1 MQVRQGFFFHIGR
14 YFTMLSKVFA
24 RPEKHKMYFRQLFLE
39 IDNLGVNSVWI
50 VVIISIFIGG
60 IMTIQFAHALSNPLY
75 PSALVGLGTRDTLLL
90 EFSSTMLA
98 LIMAGKIGSNITSEI
113 GTMRV
118 TEQIDSLEIMGVNSA
133 SYLILPK
140 VVAVVFIF
148 PFLYIMSVFFG
159 LLGGMITGPL
169 VGVITVPEYIDGI
182 QWLFYPYYITF
193 SIIKCLVFG
202 FLVSSVPAY
211 FGYYVQGGALEVG
224 KASTKAVVNTN
235 ILILFFDLILTRLL
249 LT

>member
-1 MQVRQGFFFHIGR
+1 MGFFFQIGR
-14 YFTMLSKVFA
+14 YFAMLRLVFA
-24 RPEKHKMYFRQLFLE
+24 KPERYRLYIRQLFHE
-39 IDNLGVNSVWI
+39 IDNLGVNSVGI
-50 VVIISIFIGG
+50 VIIISVFIGG
-60 IMTIQFAHALSNPLY
+60 IMTIQFSYALMNPLY
-75 PSALVGLGTRDTLLL
+75 PSYLIGLATRDTLLL

-113 GTMRV
+113 GSMRV

-140 VVAVVFIF
+140 IIAVVVIF
-148 PFLYIMSVFFG
+148 PFLFILSVFFG
-159 LLGGMITGPL
+159 ILGGVVTGPITGT
-169 VGVITVPEYIDGI
+169 ITVPEFVDGI
-182 QWLFYPYYITF
+182 KTLFVPYYITF
-193 SIIKCLVFG
+193 SIIKSLFFG
-202 FLVSSVPAY
+202 FLVASVPAY

-249 LT
+249 LTA

>member
-1 MQVRQGFFFHIGR
+1 MNFFFHVGR
-14 YFTMLSKVFA
+14 YFTMLSQVFR
-24 RPEKHKMYFRQLFLE
+24 RPEKHRIYIRQLFHE
-39 IDNLGVNSVWI
+39 IDTLGVNSVWI
-50 VVIISIFIGG
+50 VIIISVFIGG
-60 IMTIQFAHALSNPLY
+60 IMTIQFAYSMSNPIY
-75 PSALVGLGTRDTLLL
+75 PKTLVGLGTRDTLIL

-118 TEQIDSLEIMGVNSA
+118 TEQIDSLEIMGVNPA

-148 PFLYIMSVFFG
+148 PFLFIISVFFG
-159 LLGGMITGPL
+159 LLGGLVTGPIA
-169 VGVITVPEYIDGI
+169 GVISIPDYIEGI
-182 QWLFYPYYITF
+182 QWLFYPYYVTF
-193 SIIKCLVFG
+193 SIIKSFVFG
-202 FLVSSVPAY
+202 FIVASVPAY
-211 FGYYVQGGALEVG
+211 FGYYVKGGALEVG
-224 KASTKAVVNTN
+224 KASTTAVVNTN

>member
-1 MQVRQGFFFHIGR
+1 MGFFFHIGR
-14 YFTMLSKVFA
+14 YFTMLKRVFA
-24 RPEKHKMYFRQLFLE
+24 RPEKHRMYIRQLFLE
-39 IDNLGVNSVWI
+39 IDNLGVSSVWI
-50 VVIISIFIGG
+50 VLIISVFIGG
-60 IMTIQFAHALSNPLY
+60 IMTIQFANAMENPLY
-75 PSALVGLGTRDTLLL
+75 PRELIGLSTRETLLL

-140 VVAVVFIF
+140 IVAVVFIF
-148 PFLYIMSVFFG
+148 PFLYILSVFFG
-159 LLGGMITGPL
+159 LLGGLATGPL
-169 VGVITVPEYIDGI
+169 VGVISIPEYVTGI
-182 QWLFYPYYITF
+182 QWLFNPYYVTF

-211 FGYYVQGGALEVG
+211 FGYYVQGGAFDVG

>member
-1 MQVRQGFFFHIGR
+1 MNFFFNVGR
-14 YFTMLSKVFA
+14 YFVMLKRVFA
-24 RPEKHKMYFRQLFLE
+24 RPERHKMYIRQLFHE
-39 IDNLGVNSVWI
+39 IDNLGVNSVGI

-60 IMTIQFAHALSNPLY
+60 IMVIQFAYSMSNPLY
-75 PSALVGLGTRDTLLL
+75 PTELVGLGTRDTLIL

-140 VVAVVFIF
+140 IVAVVFIF
-148 PFLYIMSVFFG
+148 PFLFIMSVFFG
-159 LLGGMITGPL
+159 LLGGLITGP
-169 VGVITVPEYIDGI
+169 VAGVITVPEYIDGI
-182 QWLFYPYYITF
+182 QYLFYPYYITF
-193 SIIKCLVFG
+193 SIIKSLVFG
-202 FLVSSVPAY
+202 FLVASVPAY

-224 KASTKAVVNTN
+224 KASTRAVVNTN

>member
-1 MQVRQGFFFHIGR
+1 MGFFFHIGR
-14 YFTMLSKVFA
+14 YFTMLKRVFA
-24 RPEKHKMYFRQLFLE
+24 RPEKHRMYFRQLFLE
-39 IDNLGVNSVWI
+39 IDNLGVSSVWI
-50 VVIISIFIGG
+50 VLIISVFIGG
-60 IMTIQFAHALSNPLY
+60 IMTIQFANAMENPLY
-75 PSALVGLGTRDTLLL
+75 PRELIGLSTRETLLL

-140 VVAVVFIF
+140 IVAVVFIF
-148 PFLYIMSVFFG
+148 PFLYILSVFFG
-159 LLGGMITGPL
+159 LLGGLATGPL
-169 VGVITVPEYIDGI
+169 VGVISIPEYVTGI
-182 QWLFYPYYITF
+182 QWLFNPYYVTF

-211 FGYYVQGGALEVG
+211 FGYYVQGGAFDVG

>member
-1 MQVRQGFFFHIGR
+1 MNFFFHVGR
-14 YFTMLSKVFA
+14 YFTMLSQVFR
-24 RPEKHKMYFRQLFLE
+24 RPEKHRIYIRQLFHE
-39 IDNLGVNSVWI
+39 IDTLGVNSVWI
-50 VVIISIFIGG
+50 VIIISVFIGG
-60 IMTIQFAHALSNPLY
+60 IMTIQFAYSMSNPIY
-75 PSALVGLGTRDTLLL
+75 PKTLVGLGTRDTLIL

-118 TEQIDSLEIMGVNSA
+118 TEQIDSLEIMGVNPA

-148 PFLYIMSVFFG
+148 PFLFIISVFFG
-159 LLGGMITGPL
+159 LLGGLVTGP
-169 VGVITVPEYIDGI
+169 VAGVISIPDYIEGI
-182 QWLFYPYYITF
+182 QWLFYPYYVTF
-193 SIIKCLVFG
+193 SIIKSFVFG
-202 FLVSSVPAY
+202 FIVASVPAY
-211 FGYYVQGGALEVG
+211 FGYYVKGGSLEVG
-224 KASTKAVVNTN
+224 KASTTAVVNTN

>member
-1 MQVRQGFFFHIGR
+1 MGFFFHIGQ
-14 YFTMLSKVFA
+14 YFIMLKRIFA
-24 RPEKHKMYFRQLFLE
+24 RPERHKMYFRQLFSE
-39 IDNLGVNSVWI
+39 IDNLGVNSVGI
-50 VVIISIFIGG
+50 VIVISVFIGG
-60 IMTIQFAHALSNPLY
+60 IMTIQFAYALMNPLY
-75 PSALVGLGTRDTLLL
+75 PSYLIGLATRDTLLL

-113 GTMRV
+113 GSMRV

-140 VVAVVFIF
+140 IIAVVFIF
-148 PFLYIMSVFFG
+148 PFLFVISVFFG
-159 LLGGMITGPL
+159 IMGGLITGPIT
-169 VGVITVPEYIDGI
+169 GTITVPEFVDGI
-182 QWLFYPYYITF
+182 KTLFVPYYVTF
-193 SIIKCLVFG
+193 SIIKSLFFG